1 MPRPT
6 PTPVPPCNTRGEHLL
21 PRERF
26 CGISGCC
33 SPRDAC
39 HGITGAAADANLLL
53 LPASENALRRFQMRC
68 RRHTFCS
75 RASCNMQMICS
86 ISGGR
91 VARDRRGS
99 RSSTPHVQ
107 LHVPQICF
115 VAGRSSTCAHARAHR
130 SDDGA
135 NVCQAGLKTGV
146 WPANPAA
153 PVAAPAAAVAAPAAA
168 VAPAAI
174 GVAPVDTVLLAQL
187 PMAIHT
193 GRLHERSKPFRGFGC
208 SKLKSTVFYPRVVSD
223 STVDTYIV

>member
-1 MPRPT
+1 
-6 PTPVPPCNTRGEHLL
+6 
-21 PRERF
+21 
-26 CGISGCC
+26 
-33 SPRDAC
+33 
-39 HGITGAAADANLLL
+39 
-53 LPASENALRRFQMRC
+53 
-68 RRHTFCS
+68 
-75 RASCNMQMICS
+75 MQMICS

-99 RSSTPHVQ
+99 RSSTPQVQ

-187 PMAIHT
+187 PMVIHS
-193 GRLHERSKPFRGFGC
+193 GRLHERSEPFRGFGC
-208 SKLKSTVFYPRVVSD
+208 CLRTW
-223 STVDTYIV
+223 